1 MNMIGFLSGV
11 IREKEPPSILLDVN
25 GVGYEVLVP
34 LRLFPEMP
42 AIGERAEFY
51 THLHVREDVLSVY
64 GFESTFERDLFR
76 ALLTVNRV
84 GTRTALSMLS
94 ELSAQELVNGITVNN
109 YKILEN
115 VPGIGAKTA
124 KRLSMEMRDKVVQF
138 AVDRTDGTEP
148 ASGGQSAVRD
158 AVEALVSLGYTRK
171 ESNDAVS
178 SVGSEVESLDQ
189 IIRLA
194 LQTLGSRGA

>member
-1 MNMIGFLSGV
+1 MIGFLSGV

-42 AIGERAEFY
+42 AIGERTELY

-84 GTRTALSMLS
+84 GTRTALSVLS
-94 ELSAQELVNGITVNN
+94 ELSAQELVNGMTVNN

-124 KRLSMEMRDKVVQF
+124 KRLSMEMRDKVLQF
-138 AVDRTDGTEP
+138 AVDRTDEIEP
-148 ASGGQSAVRD
+148 GSGERSAVRD

-178 SVGSEVESLDQ
+178 SVGGEVESLDQ

-194 LQTLGSRGA
+194 LQTLGSKSA

>member
-1 MNMIGFLSGV
+1 MIGFLSGV

-42 AIGERAEFY
+42 AIGERTELY

-64 GFESTFERDLFR
+64 GFENTFERDLFR

-84 GTRTALSMLS
+84 GTRTALSVLS
-94 ELSAQELVNGITVNN
+94 ELSAQELVNGMTVNN

-124 KRLSMEMRDKVVQF
+124 KRLSMEMRDKVLQF
-138 AVDRTDGTEP
+138 AVDRTDEIEP
-148 ASGGQSAVRD
+148 GSGERSAVRD

-178 SVGSEVESLDQ
+178 SVGGEVESLDQ

-194 LQTLGSRGA
+194 LQTLGSKSA